1 MKTLEN
7 SKKYTLAEIFD
18 FILNSNEEF
27 VMDNFNLYLKDD
39 SVKTSK
45 DMVCFI
51 SNEGI
56 DINDNDNEIHP
67 EFVIDFGLEFYCSGQ
82 LIEDVVLNTIHQKDE
97 DKTKVT
103 IEQLVVALDF
113 YLQND
118 NFLTIE

>member
-1 MKTLEN
+1 MRILEN
-7 SKKYTLAEIFD
+7 SKKYTLTEIFE

-27 VMDNFNLYLKDD
+27 VMDNYNLYLKDD
-39 SVKTSK
+39 NVHISK
-45 DMVCFI
+45 DMDCFI

-56 DINDNDNEIHP
+56 DIDDNDNEIHP
-67 EFVIDFGLEFYCSGQ
+67 EFVIDNRLEFYCSGQ

-103 IEQLVVALDF
+103 IGQLVIALDF

>member
-1 MKTLEN
+1 
-7 SKKYTLAEIFD
+7 
-18 FILNSNEEF
+18 
-27 VMDNFNLYLKDD
+27 MD
-39 SVKTSK
+39 
-45 DMVCFI
+45 CFI

-56 DINDNDNEIHP
+56 DIDDNDNEIHP
-67 EFVIDFGLEFYCSGQ
+67 KFVIDNGLEFYCSGQ

-103 IEQLVVALDF
+103 IGQLVISLDF